1 MDKPRVLIIDDE
13 KVIHNTMRKALKSSD
28 LELSFAANGKE
39 ALKIMAKSMPA
50 LIFLDLCMP
59 VMDGFAFLDHIA
71 IKPDDPYLVV
81 VITGHGDD
89 QDVKKS
95 YAKGVNFFLRKP
107 LSMIEISCLAKR
119 LIEVKAIEQEIR
131 DHRDNLE
138 KLVAERT
145 ETIKEQLHFQQNLL
159 DSIPAPV
166 VFKDAELK
174 YLGCNAAFE
183 KYLGLKNDKIIGKT
197 VHDVLDEETAKL
209 QDAEDRKTLKNG
221 ISSYETTAVF
231 KDGSFHDVIISKAV
245 FKNSDGKTGGIIATM
260 LDITDRKRAE
270 ASLKIRSQELEEA
283 NSALRVVLDQIGTAK
298 TAVEKRVYRNVKDLI
313 LPDLDRLKHKAPSK
327 DMKRDINSIKGNLNK
342 LLSAPT
348 GRLSSVSLTLS
359 PREIQIADLIRMG
372 RSTKSIALLLNIT
385 KSAVEFHRNNL
396 REKLGIKHRHI
407 NLRSYLMDTD

>member
-1 MDKPRVLIIDDE
+1 MNKPHVLIIDDE
-13 KVIHNTMRKALKSSD
+13 KVIHNTMRKALKNSD

-39 ALKIMAKSMPA
+39 ALKIMKKSTPE
-50 LIFLDLCMP
+50 LIFLDLSMP
-59 VMDGFAFLDHIA
+59 VMNGFDFLDRIA

-89 QDVKKS
+89 KDVKKS

-107 LSMIEISCLAKR
+107 LSMIEISCLANR

-138 KLVAERT
+138 KLVEERT
-145 ETIKEQLHFQQNLL
+145 ETIKEQLLFQQNLL
-159 DSIPAPV
+159 DSIPTPV
-166 VFKDAELK
+166 MFKDAKLK

-183 KYLGLKNDKIIGKT
+183 KFIDLKKEKIIGKT
-197 VHDVLDEETAKL
+197 VHNILDEETAK
-209 QDAEDRKTLKNG
+209 QQHAEDRKTLKNG
-221 ISSYETTAVF
+221 TNTYETTAVF
-231 KDGSFHDVIISKAV
+231 KDGTFHDVIIAKAV
-245 FKNSDGKTGGIIATM
+245 FKNSDKKIGGIISTM
-260 LDITDRKRAE
+260 IDITDRKRAE

-298 TAVEKRVYRNVKDLI
+298 SAVEKRVYRNVKDLI
-313 LPDLDRLKHKAPSK
+313 LPDLDRLKYKAPST
-327 DMKRDINSIKGNLNK
+327 DMKRDINGIKANLSK

-348 GRLSSVSLTLS
+348 QRISSVYLTLS

-407 NLRSYLMDTD
+407 NLRSYLMDTE

>member
-1 MDKPRVLIIDDE
+1 MDTPRILVIDDE
-13 KVIHNTMRKALKSSD
+13 TIIHTTMRKALKNID
-28 LELSFAANGKE
+28 LEISFATNGKE
-39 ALKIMAKSMPA
+39 ALNIMKKSTPT
-50 LIFLDLCMP
+50 LIFLDLAMP

-89 QDVKKS
+89 QEVKKS
-95 YAKGVNFFLRKP
+95 YEKGVNFFLRKP
-107 LSMIEISCLAKR
+107 LSMIEVSCLAQR

-138 KLVAERT
+138 KLVTDRT

-159 DSIPAPV
+159 DSIPTPV
-166 VFKDAELK
+166 MFKDAELR
-174 YLGCNAAFE
+174 YLGCNTAFE
-183 KYLGLKNDKIIGKT
+183 KFVGLKKKDIIGNT
-197 VHDVLDEETAKL
+197 AYDVLDEESAEL
-209 QDAEDRKTLKNG
+209 AHAEDKKTLTNG
-221 ISSYETTAVF
+221 NTFYETTVVF
-231 KDGSFHDVIISKAV
+231 KDGVLHDLIISKAV
-245 FKNSDGKTGGIIATM
+245 FKNSNGEIGGLIGTM

-270 ASLKIRSQELEEA
+270 ASLEIRSQELEEA

-298 TAVEKRVYRNVKDLI
+298 TAVEKRVYRNIKDLI
-313 LPDLDRLKHKAPSK
+313 LPDLDQLKYKTAST
-327 DMKRDINSIKGNLNK
+327 DMKRDINGIKANLGK

-348 GRLSSVSLTLS
+348 ERISSVYLTLS

-407 NLRSYLMDTD
+407 NLRSYLMDNE

>member
-1 MDKPRVLIIDDE
+1 MNKPRVLIIDDE
-13 KVIHNTMRKALKSSD
+13 KIIHNTMRKALKNSD
-28 LELSFAANGKE
+28 LGLSFAANGKE
-39 ALKIMAKSMPA
+39 ALQIMKKSTPE
-50 LIFLDLCMP
+50 LIFLDLSMP
-59 VMDGFAFLDHIA
+59 VMDGFGFLDRIK

-89 QDVKKS
+89 RDVKKS

-107 LSMIEISCLAKR
+107 LSMVEVNCLANR
-119 LIEVKAIEQEIR
+119 LIKVKAIEQEIR

-138 KLVAERT
+138 KLVEERT

-159 DSIPAPV
+159 DSIPTPV
-166 VFKDAELK
+166 MFKDAKLK
-174 YLGCNAAFE
+174 YLGCNAAFK
-183 KYLGLKNDKIIGKT
+183 KYLGLTKKKIIGKT
-197 VHDVLDEETAKL
+197 VHDVLDEETAK
-209 QDAEDRKTLKNG
+209 QEHAEDKKTLKKG
-221 ISSYETTAVF
+221 ITSYETTAVF
-231 KDGSFHDVIISKAV
+231 KDGTFHDAIISKAV
-245 FKNSDGKTGGIIATM
+245 FKNSDGKIGGLIGTM

-270 ASLKIRSQELEEA
+270 VSLKIRSQELEEA

-313 LPDLDRLKHKAPSK
+313 LPDLDRLKFKATST
-327 DMKRDINSIKGNLNK
+327 DMKRDIKGIKANLNK

-348 GRLSSVSLTLS
+348 GRLSSVALTLS

-407 NLRSYLMDTD
+407 NLRSYLMDAE

>member
-1 MDKPRVLIIDDE
+1 
-13 KVIHNTMRKALKSSD
+13 
-28 LELSFAANGKE
+28 
-39 ALKIMAKSMPA
+39 
-50 LIFLDLCMP
+50 MP
-59 VMDGFAFLDHIA
+59 VMNGFEFLDRIA

-119 LIEVKAIEQEIR
+119 LIQVKAIEQEIR

-138 KLVAERT
+138 KLVEERT

-159 DSIPAPV
+159 DSIPTPV
-166 VFKDAELK
+166 MFKDAKLR

-183 KYLGLKNDKIIGKT
+183 KFLGLKKEQIIGKT
-197 VHDVLDEETAKL
+197 VNDLLDEETAK
-209 QDAEDRKTLKNG
+209 QEHTEDKNTIKSG
-221 ISSYETTAVF
+221 VNTYETIAVF
-231 KDGSFHDVIISKAV
+231 KDGTFRDVINSKAV
-245 FKNSDGKTGGIIATM
+245 FKNSDGKIGGLIGTTF
-260 LDITDRKRAE
+260 DISDRKRAE
-270 ASLKIRSQELEEA
+270 TSLEIRSQELEEA

-298 TAVEKRVYRNVKDLI
+298 SAVEKRVYRNVKDLI
-313 LPDLDRLKHKAPSK
+313 LPDLDRLKYKATST
-327 DMKRDINSIKGNLNK
+327 DQKRDIKGIKANLNK

-348 GRLSSVSLTLS
+348 QRISSVYLTLS

>member
-1 MDKPRVLIIDDE
+1 MNEPRVLIIDDE
-13 KVIHNTMRKALKSSD
+13 KIIHNTMRKALKNSG
-28 LELSFAANGKE
+28 LELSFATNGKE
-39 ALKIMAKSMPA
+39 AMKIMKKSTPA

-107 LSMIEISCLAKR
+107 LSMIEVSCLAKR
-119 LIEVKAIEQEIR
+119 LIEIKGIEQEIR
-131 DHRDNLE
+131 EHRDNLE
-138 KLVAERT
+138 KLVEDRT
-145 ETIKEQLHFQQNLL
+145 KTIKEQLHFQQNLL

-166 VFKDAELK
+166 MFKDTKLK

-183 KYLGLKNDKIIGKT
+183 KFVGMKKEKIIGKT
-197 VHDVLDEETAKL
+197 VHNILDKETAKL
-209 QDAEDRKTLKNG
+209 QHAEDRKTLKNG
-221 ISSYETTAVF
+221 TNTYETTAVF
-231 KDGSFHDVIISKAV
+231 KDGTFHDVIISKAV
-245 FKNSDGKTGGIIATM
+245 FTNSDGKIEGLISTM
-260 LDITDRKRAE
+260 IDITDRKRAE

-298 TAVEKRVYRNVKDLI
+298 SAVEKRVYRNVKDLI
-313 LPDLDRLKHKAPSK
+313 LPDLDRLKYKVPST
-327 DMKRDINSIKGNLNK
+327 DMKRDINGIKTNLSK

-348 GRLSSVSLTLS
+348 QRISSVYLTLS
-359 PREIQIADLIRMG
+359 PREIQIADLIRIG

-407 NLRSYLMDTD
+407 NLRSYLMDTE